1 MRRLLLLIALVVDLA
16 GNHVV
21 ADAQTAAGSVTGR
34 VLNHADGYALPGSV
48 VTLTGVDG
56 LERRIVTDE
65 QGRFKIG
72 EVPAGRYDL
81 IAAMPGF
88 AATMR
93 NIEIGPPG
101 SLELVLDVAMDYACA
116 EEGIRVFLP
125 LEHTLGQSDL
135 VAHVRI
141 VSEGA
146 LQSWP
151 TRPACLHL
159 AREYAASVQTVVN
172 DDARQT
178 PLSSLPIL
186 IGDPL
191 RFSAGAELIVFLN
204 WSPTARRFVLSGGD
218 AAVGIRD
225 GRLVSDHSTFAELS
239 GLTPVE
245 ATQVIRHVVNLPAL
259 PMPPSVGFDDLTM
272 REGRQ
277 LSGCSLAGQPWHGTQ
292 PAEIRQVF
300 ERLFPPSADD
310 PAEPGV
316 LPDWTAVTEAYA
328 AKYQRVG
335 GPDTEVL
342 AVRFGHADQAEDR
355 WPPRHLTSFGA
366 IKVESIIAGVTGA
379 PSPCLPV
386 VATHLRSLVE

>member
-1 MRRLLLLIALVVDLA
+1 MRRLLLLIALVVDLTS
-16 GNHVV
+16 V

-34 VLNHADGYALPGSV
+34 VLNQPDGYALPGSV
-48 VTLTGVDG
+48 VTLTGADG
-56 LERRIVTDE
+56 VERRIVTDE

-72 EVPAGRYDL
+72 ELPAGRYDL

-88 AATMR
+88 AATTR

-101 SLELVLDVAMDYACA
+101 SLELVLDVAMDYACV

-125 LEHTLGQSDL
+125 LEDTLGQSDL
-135 VAHVRI
+135 IAHVRI

-159 AREYAASVQTVVN
+159 AREYAASIRAVVHG
-172 DDARQT
+172 DARQT

-204 WSPTARRFVLSGGD
+204 WSPAARRFVLSGGD
-218 AAVGIRD
+218 AAVGTRD
-225 GRLVSDHSTFAELS
+225 GRLVSDHATF
-239 GLTPVE
+239 
-245 ATQVIRHVVNLPAL
+245 
-259 PMPPSVGFDDLTM
+259 
-272 REGRQ
+272 
-277 LSGCSLAGQPWHGTQ
+277 
-292 PAEIRQVF
+292 
-300 ERLFPPSADD
+300 
-310 PAEPGV
+310 
-316 LPDWTAVTEAYA
+316 
-328 AKYQRVG
+328 
-335 GPDTEVL
+335 
-342 AVRFGHADQAEDR
+342 ADQAEDR

-366 IKVESIIAGVTGA
+366 MKVESIIAGVTGS

-386 VATHLRSLVE
+386 VAAHLRSLVH